1 MSKVHAKYHVMNQ
14 ANADYQPSLVSI
26 DYDAIKNL
34 NFLIDFKEA
43 LSPHENEALKGKDL
57 NESIRF
63 LLALNSI
70 NYQYWDLHGDEF
82 VRYHHNKAVGAL
94 ACYDGFVHLWEELQK
109 NATLYDRL
117 NEDVMTQYFGDIPEK
132 ASRIEILKE
141 SLNPATLSR
150 AALLVEKHLRQG
162 LIDTQTA
169 ADVAE
174 VLPKS
179 FKEPYLKKVQLALY
193 EIHLHAKSFAVYSK
207 ESLTVAADYQLP
219 KVLEAMGVIQY
230 SDGLKE
236 KISNYKPIE
245 VDSAEE
251 RAIRAATILSCEEI
265 SAQKNVSIPAIDR
278 WLWLARNNFKD
289 KKFHLT
295 KTTAY

>member
-1 MSKVHAKYHVMNQ
+1 MNH
-14 ANADYQPSLVSI
+14 ANADYQSDIVSI
-26 DYDAIKNL
+26 NYDAIKNL
-34 NFLIDFKEA
+34 NFSIDFEEA

-70 NYQYWDLHGDEF
+70 NYQYWDLHGGEF
-82 VRYHHNKAVGAL
+82 VRYQNNKAVGAL
-94 ACYDGFVHLWEELQK
+94 ACFGGFVNLWEDLQK
-109 NATLYDRL
+109 DVSLYERL
-117 NEDVMTQYFGDIPEK
+117 NEEVMAKYFGDIPEK
-132 ASRIEILKE
+132 ASRIKILKE
-141 SLNPATLSR
+141 SLNPAILSSA
-150 AALLVEKHLRQG
+150 AALVEQHLSNG

-174 VLPKS
+174 ILPKS

-193 EIHLHAKSFAVYSK
+193 EIHLHAKSLNHYSRQ
-207 ESLTVAADYQLP
+207 SLTVAADYQLP

-230 SDGLKE
+230 SEALKE
-236 KISNYKPIE
+236 KIAHYKPIE
-245 VDSAEE
+245 VDSIEE

-265 SAQKNVSIPAIDR
+265 STQKNVSIPAIDR